1 MVPMP
6 SMIDSYDMKLFSK
19 HINTNN
25 NIKCLCFIR
34 IKHIL
39 AVIR

>member
-6 SMIDSYDMKLFSK
+6 SMIDSYDLKLFLK
-19 HINTNN
+19 HINTSN
-25 NIKCLCFIR
+25 NIKCFCFIR